1 MINFETLN
9 LKKEKDI
16 ATIALARPNAI
27 NAINIQMRD
36 DLYEALTAVKEDPEI
51 RALIFYGKG
60 TKGFCSGADIYD
72 FGKAPSQTIA
82 RQVKRQR
89 DVWRLLA
96 NLEKPTISAI
106 HGICF
111 GAGLELASFC
121 DIRIATS
128 NSSFAMPEV
137 NLGLMPAAGGTQLLP
152 RMIGTSQALD
162 LLLTGSKINGEM
174 AFSYGLVSKVV
185 EKNDLIDTAERIL
198 QNILNNPDNLIH
210 AYNRAVVGGLDL
222 SLSGGLALEKRL
234 SSFEKW

>member
-16 ATIALARPNAI
+16 ATIALARPHAI

-51 RALIFYGKG
+51 RALIFYGEG
-60 TKGFCSGADIYD
+60 TKGFCSGADIND
-72 FGKAPSQTIA
+72 FGKAPNQTIA

-89 DVWRLLA
+89 DVWRLLV

-121 DIRIATS
+121 DIRIATA

-137 NLGLMPAAGGTQLLP
+137 NLGLMPAAGGTQMLP

-162 LLLTGSKINGEM
+162 LLLTGSKITGEI

-185 EKNDLIDTAERIL
+185 EKNDLVDTAERIL
-198 QNILNNPDNLIH
+198 QNILINPDNLIQ
-210 AYNRAVVGGLDL
+210 AYNRAVAEGIDL
-222 SLSGGLALEKRL
+222 SLFGGLALEKRL